1 MEQLI
6 FYLII
11 AIIILDF
18 AIEKILDYL
27 NASYRK
33 KPIPDKLKNIY
44 NKEKYEKQQHY
55 AKVNSKFSMI
65 TSSFSFL
72 LIIVFLF
79 IRGFA
84 VLNNYLL
91 ESFENQLVIGLLF
104 FAVLYFASDLLSLP
118 FTIYDTFV
126 IEQKFGFNKITPKL
140 FVVDKLKS
148 YLLTLII
155 GGGLYALIFVLY
167 RHTEQYFWLYC
178 WLAITL
184 IMLFFT
190 MFYSNII
197 VPLFNKQKPLSNQN
211 LKANIEKLSQ
221 KVGFKL
227 DNVFEIDGSKR
238 SSRANAYFTGI
249 GPKKRIVLYDN
260 LINQLS
266 ENEIVAVLAHEIG
279 HYKHKHTLSG
289 MLVSIVQMGIMLFVL
304 SLFIADPLFSKVLG
318 VEEPVFHISI
328 ITFALL
334 YSPIST
340 LTGLFMNIWSRKN
353 EYQADA
359 FAKKYTNGEDLISAL
374 KKLAENNLSNLTPH
388 PFYVWA
394 NYSHPTIL
402 QRIER
407 LEIYS
412 KKQN

>member
-1 MEQLI
+1 MEHLI

-11 AIIILDF
+11 AIIVVDF
-18 AIEKILDYL
+18 TIEQVLDYL
-27 NASYRK
+27 NNSYRK

-44 NKEKYEKQQHY
+44 DQEKYDKQQHY
-55 AKVNSKFSMI
+55 AKVNSKFSMLS
-65 TSSFSFL
+65 SSFSFL
-72 LIIVFLF
+72 FIIIFLF
-79 IRGFA
+79 AKGFA
-84 VLNNYLL
+84 IIHNYL
-91 ESFENQLVIGLLF
+91 SYNFENQLFVGLLF
-104 FAVLYFASDLLSLP
+104 FAILYFANDILSLP
-118 FTIYDTFV
+118 FAIYDTFI
-126 IEQKFGFNKITPKL
+126 IEQKFGFNKTTPKL
-140 FVVDKLKS
+140 FVADKFKN
-148 YLLTLII
+148 YLLTILI
-155 GGGLYALIFVLY
+155 GGGLYTLIFLLY
-167 RHTEQYFWLYC
+167 KHTEQYFWLYC
-178 WLAITL
+178 WLSITV

-190 MFYSNII
+190 MFYSKLI
-197 VPLFNKQKPLSNQN
+197 VPLFNKQKPLSNEN
-211 LKANIEKLSQ
+211 LKITIETFSQ

-227 DNVFEIDGSKR
+227 DNIFEIDGSKR

-266 ENEIVAVLAHEIG
+266 ENEIIAVLAHEIG

-289 MLVSIVQMGIMLFVL
+289 VLISVLQMGIMLFIL
-304 SLFIADPLFSKVLG
+304 SLFINNPLFSKALG
-318 VEEPVFHISI
+318 VDTPTFHISL

-359 FAKKYTNGEDLISAL
+359 FAKKYTNEEDLISAL

-388 PFYVWA
+388 PFYVWV

-407 LEIYS
+407 LE
-412 KKQN
+412 K